1 MGYTVHH
8 KHYTYLADKPL
19 DAPKIHERVEGGVD
33 SLFEK
38 IDDAANVLAITKNK
52 QKIHKNKQE

>member
-19 DAPKIHERVEGGVD
+19 DAPKIHERVD